1 MLYELVFALE
11 KTIDLKKVR
20 VKGNI
25 SQTLERIIV

>member
-1 MLYELVFALE
+1 MCWLGAFE

-25 SQTLERIIV
+25 SQILKIIIV